1 MVVSATSGVESVRLR
16 DTQLITSSV
25 ADIGH
30 GGESLRPEEVT
41 IISSVLE
48 LADKEVSDIMTP
60 LEDAYVLPSDC
71 ILDEAKVNEIIS
83 LGHSRIPI
91 YTPGHF
97 GKFEGMLLVKKLAAY
112 DPAQARPVASF
123 KLNVLPEVA
132 RDATCFDALNYF
144 QQGKAHLL
152 LVSNTPGIE
161 GGAIGI
167 VSLEDVI
174 EELLSAEIVDED
186 DVYVDVHKKD
196 KVVRT
201 VTPAKVA
208 ASRVSLSMGPLLQTA
223 LDFRSKKRSGSVSS
237 TYSSVSGYEHKHEHK
252 LSHSHHA
259 STSSPIPLNTFP
271 PRPPA
276 VNSTQAHSRALS
288 NSTNKNLNPPP
299 PPPAANKV
307 GGKAVTPVTVKQFVY
322 PSPVMEENEGQQFA
336 LGGEDDDD
344 ELEGE
349 VRRMVKGEK
358 RRGSDEAMLIEMNSP
373 MEKKGWT

>member
-1 MVVSATSGVESVRLR
+1 MTS
-16 DTQLITSSV
+16 

-30 GGESLRPEEVT
+30 AGESLRPEEVT
-41 IISSVLE
+41 IIGSVLE

-60 LEDAYVLPSDC
+60 LEDAYVLPSDT
-71 ILDEAKVNEIIS
+71 ILDEAKVNEIIA

-112 DPAQARPVASF
+112 DPAQARPVSSF
-123 KLNVLPEVA
+123 RLNILPEVA

-144 QQGKAHLL
+144 EQGRAHLL
-152 LVSNTPGIE
+152 LVSNTPGVE

-174 EELLSAEIVDED
+174 EELLSTEIVDED
-186 DVYVDVHKKD
+186 DVYVDNHKKD

-201 VTPAKVA
+201 VTPSKVA
-208 ASRVSLSMGPLLQTA
+208 SSRVSLSMGPLFQSA
-223 LDFRSKKRSGSVSS
+223 LDFRTRKRSGSVSS
-237 TYSSVSGYEHKHEHK
+237 SYSSAAGFEPKHAHR

-259 STSSPIPLNTFP
+259 STSSSIPLSTFP
-271 PRPPA
+271 PQPTSA
-276 VNSTQAHSRALS
+276 SSTHSRALS

-299 PPPAANKV
+299 PPSASNRVAQKT
-307 GGKAVTPVTVKQFVY
+307 TPVAGKQFVY
-322 PSPVMEENEGQQFA
+322 PSPVMEVIEDPHFA
-336 LGGEDDDD
+336 LGRAEDDDD
-344 ELEGE
+344 DDGELENE

-358 RRGSDEAMLIEMNSP
+358 RLRDEEMLMSMNSP
-373 MEKKGWT
+373 EEKNGWS

>member
-1 MVVSATSGVESVRLR
+1 M
-16 DTQLITSSV
+16 
-25 ADIGH
+25 
-30 GGESLRPEEVT
+30 
-41 IISSVLE
+41 
-48 LADKEVSDIMTP
+48 ADKEVSDIMTP
-60 LEDAYVLPSDC
+60 LEDAYVLSSDTV
-71 ILDEAKVNEIIS
+71 LDETKVNEIIS
-83 LGHSRIPI
+83 LGHSRIPV

-112 DPAQARPVASF
+112 DPAQSRPVSSF

-152 LVSNTPGIE
+152 LVSNTPGVE

-208 ASRVSLSMGPLLQTA
+208 ASRASLSMGPLLQTA
-223 LDFRSKKRSGSVSS
+223 LDFRHKKRSGSVSS
-237 TYSSVSGYEHKHEHK
+237 TYSSVNSFEPKHEHK
-252 LSHSHHA
+252 LSHSHHV
-259 STSSPIPLNTFP
+259 STSSPIQLNTFP
-271 PRPPA
+271 PRPPSA
-276 VNSTQAHSRALS
+276 SATHARALS
-288 NSTNKNLNPPP
+288 NSTNKVLNPPP
-299 PPPAANKV
+299 PPAAANRV
-307 GGKAVTPVTVKQFVY
+307 SHKATTPVPAKQFVY
-322 PSPVMEENEGQQFA
+322 PSPVMEESEGQHFA
-336 LGGEDDDD
+336 LGGEDGDDD
-344 ELEGE
+344 ESEGE

-358 RRGSDEAMLIEMNSP
+358 RRSSDEGMLMSMHSP
-373 MEKKGWT
+373 EEKNGWR